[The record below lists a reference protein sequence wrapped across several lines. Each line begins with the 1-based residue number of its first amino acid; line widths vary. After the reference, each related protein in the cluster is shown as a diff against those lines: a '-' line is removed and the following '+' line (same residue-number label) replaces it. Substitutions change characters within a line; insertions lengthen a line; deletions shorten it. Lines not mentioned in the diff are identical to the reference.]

1 MVLPAQRWWISR
13 FQPVGPLEGELRRR
27 KGVELEPGESDAV
40 YAIEGGGTAAEG

>member
-1 MVLPAQRWWISR
+1 MV
-13 FQPVGPLEGELRRR
+13 PVCRSCEGELRRR